1 MFLAYIRLIFRGSF
15 VEITTN
21 IFLVYKILKKPL
33 DVFGYWYL
41 YRSCC
46 FHCRLVRGLFLHVST
61 SIGHLQVIV
70 KCNEEFGIMFY

>member
-15 VEITTN
+15 VEITTA
-21 IFLVYKILKKPL
+21 IRVLLVYKILKKPL

-46 FHCRLVRGLFLHVST
+46 FHHRLVESSMTGT
-61 SIGHLQVIV
+61 DTNNQIHLTA
-70 KCNEEFGIMFY
+70 F